1 MCQNVCQKD
10 NIGQSRLK
18 FFLQQTQMSDV
29 MMYQPAKPAPTI
41 VNAVRSCPNEKFCLH
56 TSRHVQY
63 DAKFELIGT
72 PSMTLHASG

>member
-1 MCQNVCQKD
+1 
-10 NIGQSRLK
+10 
-18 FFLQQTQMSDV
+18 

-41 VNAVRSCPNEKFCLH
+41 VNAVRSCTNEKFCLH

-72 PSMTLHASG
+72 PSMTLHASGWYIETFNWLIVDGKYWIPPTGS